1 MAEEDAGTAPP
12 VAPEG
17 EAALGGSGASPKEP
31 GWYPSRTNPS
41 DQTYWDGQDWTAR
54 RRWSGSRGWVVA
66 GDAPEEAVA
75 DSSPTAPEPRPSAN
89 PYVTAAP
96 RPTATGPRP
105 SNNPYV
111 TAAPRPTATGFT
123 FNVGVFLLLVCGVA
137 VMYGSVGEWVHI
149 SGSLGIADFHVSY
162 NGIDSGISTLIGV
175 NGWVTFIGGIL
186 LVVFACFEM
195 TSEEQLLGVFTIL
208 IAAVT
213 AIFAIFDMFRIV
225 QKISQVPASVSPD
238 VSVGWG
244 LICVLSA
251 TVLATL
257 IAIVRLLQR

>member
-1 MAEEDAGTAPP
+1 MVEEEAGSPQPMVSDSDGAQSDP
-12 VAPEG
+12 
-17 EAALGGSGASPKEP
+17 EAAPKAL
-31 GWYPSRTNPS
+31 GWYPSRSSPS
-41 DQTYWDGQDWTAR
+41 DQMYWDGYDWTAR
-54 RRWSGSRGWVVA
+54 RRWTTGKGWVVA
-66 GDAPEEAVA
+66 GDAPQVL
-75 DSSPTAPEPRPSAN
+75 SPPAPGPRLSAN

-96 RPTATGPRP
+96 R
-105 SNNPYV
+105 S
-111 TAAPRPTATGFT
+111 TATGFT

-149 SGSLGIADFHVSY
+149 SGSLGIANFHVSY
-162 NGIDSGISTLIGV
+162 NGIDPGISTLIGV

-186 LVVFACFEM
+186 LVVFTCFEM
-195 TSEEQLLGVFTIL
+195 TSEEHLLGVFTIL

-213 AIFAIFDMFRIV
+213 AVFAIYDMFRIV
-225 QKISQVPASVSPD
+225 QKISQVPASVSSD